1 MDQLNQTDH
10 ADQMD
15 HADHELQQPSASTQA
30 APQIQDGLAL
40 SLSDLAVEKVKET
53 MAKEGKPEGGLR
65 VSVVGGGCSG
75 FQYSLGFDAAP
86 REDDIIVEQD
96 GVKLFVDPTSL
107 QYVHG
112 TMLDYVNGL
121 HGAGFKFVNPN
132 ATRTCGCGSSFSV

>member
-1 MDQLNQTDH
+1 MQNVDQQQN
-10 ADQMD
+10 ADQ
-15 HADHELQQPSASTQA
+15 EQPQVVA
-30 APQIQDGLAL
+30 AQDSPTFDGPAL

-53 MAKEGKPEGGLR
+53 MSKQGMSEGGLR

-75 FQYSLGFDAAP
+75 FQYSLGLDANA
-86 REDDIIVEQD
+86 RDDDIVVEQD
-96 GVKLFVDPTSL
+96 GVKLFVDPTSQ

-132 ATRTCGCGSSFSV
+132 ASRTCGCGSSFSV

>member
-1 MDQLNQTDH
+1 MDQE
-10 ADQMD
+10 M
-15 HADHELQQPSASTQA
+15 QQPTESTQA
-30 APQIQDGLAL
+30 APQIQDGPAL

-53 MAKEGKPEGGLR
+53 MAKEGMAEGGLR

-75 FQYSLGFDAAP
+75 FQYSLGVDVGP
-86 REDDIIVEQD
+86 REDDIIVEQG

-112 TMLDYVNGL
+112 TMLDYVKGL
-121 HGAGFKFVNPN
+121 HGAGFRFVNPN

>member
-1 MDQLNQTDH
+1 MDPE
-10 ADQMD
+10 M
-15 HADHELQQPSASTQA
+15 QQPTESTQA
-30 APQIQDGLAL
+30 APQIQDGPAL

-53 MAKEGKPEGGLR
+53 MAKEGMAEGGLR

-75 FQYSLGFDAAP
+75 FQYSLGVDAAP
-86 REDDIIVEQD
+86 REDDIIVEQR

-121 HGAGFKFVNPN
+121 HGAGFRFVNPN

>member
-1 MDQLNQTDH
+1 MDQEMQTPT
-10 ADQMD
+10 
-15 HADHELQQPSASTQA
+15 ESTQA
-30 APQIQDGLAL
+30 APQIQDGPAL

-53 MAKEGKPEGGLR
+53 MAKEGMAEGGLR

-86 REDDIIVEQD
+86 HEDDIIVKQG

-112 TMLDYVNGL
+112 TMLDYVKGL
-121 HGAGFKFVNPN
+121 HGAGFRFVNPN

>member
-1 MDQLNQTDH
+1 MQDVNQPQD
-10 ADQMD
+10 
-15 HADHELQQPSASTQA
+15 A
-30 APQIQDGLAL
+30 AAQDSSPTLDGPAL

-53 MAKEGKPEGGLR
+53 MAKQGVSEGGLR

-75 FQYSLGFDAAP
+75 FQYSLGLDASA
-86 REDDIIVEQD
+86 REDDIVVEQD
-96 GVKLFVDPTSL
+96 GVKLFVDPISQ

-132 ATRTCGCGSSFSV
+132 ASRTCGCGSSFSV

>member
-1 MDQLNQTDH
+1 MQDVNQPQD
-10 ADQMD
+10 
-15 HADHELQQPSASTQA
+15 A
-30 APQIQDGLAL
+30 AAQDSSPTLDGPAL

-53 MAKEGKPEGGLR
+53 MAKQGVSEGGLR

-75 FQYSLGFDAAP
+75 FQYSLGLDANA
-86 REDDIIVEQD
+86 REDDIVVEQD
-96 GVKLFVDPTSL
+96 GVKLFVDPISQ

-132 ATRTCGCGSSFSV
+132 ASRTCGCGSSFSV